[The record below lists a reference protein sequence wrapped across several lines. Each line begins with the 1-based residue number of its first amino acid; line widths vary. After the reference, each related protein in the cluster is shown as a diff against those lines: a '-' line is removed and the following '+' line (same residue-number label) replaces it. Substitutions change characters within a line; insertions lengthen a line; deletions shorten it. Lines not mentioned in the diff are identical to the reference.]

1 MGKIISVSL
10 EDRMELFRLAWGFQ
24 GLNDHEIAEIAEMA
38 LVRGFDK
45 GEIIYDLDEPCKFF
59 YVVAS
64 GLIKVSISS
73 FSGTKITYLLAGRGE
88 PLNLVGP
95 FTGAARILSAEAL
108 KNSAVACVKR
118 EEFVSFAFKYPQVVT
133 SIISI
138 LGNAIDSA
146 NSRILDMME
155 KRVELRIVKVLYSL
169 YKKFGDTLHF
179 TSTEIAELAG
189 TTTESTL
196 RAMGR
201 LREIGTIGSSRGEI
215 CILKPSQ
222 LECLTNETLWV

>member
-1 MGKIISVSL
+1 MGKIVFLTL
-10 EDRMELFRLAWGFQ
+10 EERIELFRNAWGFQ
-24 GLNDHEIAEIAEMA
+24 GLEDPRLAEIADMA
-38 LVRGFDK
+38 LVRRFEK
-45 GEIIYDLDEPCKFF
+45 GELIFGLDEPCEFF
-59 YVVAS
+59 HVVAS

-95 FTGAARILSAEAL
+95 FTGAPRFLSAEAL
-108 KNSAVACVKR
+108 KRATVACVKR

-155 KRVELRIVKVLYSL
+155 KRVEQRIVKVLFSL
-169 YKKFGDTLHF
+169 FKKFGATLHF
-179 TSTEIAELAG
+179 TSSEIAELAG

-201 LREIGTIGSSRGEI
+201 LREIGAIGSSRGEI
-215 CILKPSQ
+215 SILKPSQ